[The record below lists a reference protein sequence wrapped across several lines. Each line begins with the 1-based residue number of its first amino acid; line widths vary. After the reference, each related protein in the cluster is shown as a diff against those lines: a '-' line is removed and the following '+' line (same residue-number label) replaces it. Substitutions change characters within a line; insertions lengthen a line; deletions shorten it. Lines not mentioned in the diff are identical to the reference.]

1 MSQEKVSTTG
11 MPVIVGLTGG
21 IASGKSTVSAYFA
34 KLGVTIIDADL
45 IAREVV
51 EPGTEGFEAIKET
64 FGAQVLAEDGS
75 LDRKALGAVIFNDA
89 EKRSQLNAIVHPA
102 VATRMLELAQAAGNK
117 GSRWVIYDAALLVE
131 NGAQHW
137 LPEIIVVSASTASQL
152 QRIMQRDELSADE
165 ASARINSQLPLQDKV
180 KVATHVIDN
189 DGTLEHT
196 WDQTKRIFE
205 ELTDRYGTP

>member
-64 FGAQVLAEDGS
+64 FGTQVIAEDGS
-75 LDRKALGAVIFNDA
+75 LDRKALGAIIFGDA
-89 EKRSQLNAIVHPA
+89 EKRAQLNAIVHPA
-102 VATRMLELAQAAGNK
+102 VGKRMIELAERAKSLGLK
-117 GSRWVIYDAALLVE
+117 WVIYDAALLVE
-131 NGAQHW
+131 HGAHTW
-137 LPEIIVVSASTASQL
+137 LPEIIVVSASRATQL
-152 QRIMQRDELSADE
+152 QRIIQRDGLSADE
-165 ASARINSQLPLQDKV
+165 ASARIDSQLPLQDKIN
-180 KVATHVIDN
+180 VATHVIDN
-189 DGTLEHT
+189 DGTLDHT